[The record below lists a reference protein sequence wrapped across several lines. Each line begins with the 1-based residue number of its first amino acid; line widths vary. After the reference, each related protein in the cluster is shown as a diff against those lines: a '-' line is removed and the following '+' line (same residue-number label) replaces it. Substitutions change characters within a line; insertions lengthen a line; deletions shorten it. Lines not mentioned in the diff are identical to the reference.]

1 MAAGVTHEWMSFAS
15 LIVVLGTSVILMQ
28 PLMQETSTPIIKD
41 YEDKTALDAAGSIM
55 MDLENQTG
63 AAIMMALSN
72 TDLNVPYP
80 RAIRINDSPV
90 LKLDNE
96 FQSDLGSHLAM
107 IYSPSGRYK
116 LKNMLDWNIIGVIYV
131 YQTNDP
137 KYTDIITDMNNDSD
151 PANDNM
157 YGFGIDTSVNGYWQF
172 ILQP

>member
-1 MAAGVTHEWMSFAS
+1 
-15 LIVVLGTSVILMQ
+15 
-28 PLMQETSTPIIKD
+28 
-41 YEDKTALDAAGSIM
+41 
-55 MDLENQTG
+55 
-63 AAIMMALSN
+63 
-72 TDLNVPYP
+72 
-80 RAIRINDSPV
+80 
-90 LKLDNE
+90 
-96 FQSDLGSHLAM
+96 M